1 MRIVVSGKDTELSGI
16 TPFLESIAAKIPA
29 LRELAGDCTSMAKV
43 CSSIIAEIDTL
54 VKERD
59 VLRGLLKPLRSDN
72 MDKDKKIASGAADLT
87 HIQML
92 WERDKQ
98 KYSRELAQKDEEL
111 ATLCSEIKARK
122 ADFQPYESM
131 KLDNIELSL
140 DLIERAARYSSQATF
155 IIKQI

>member
-1 MRIVVSGKDTELSGI
+1 
-16 TPFLESIAAKIPA
+16 
-29 LRELAGDCTSMAKV
+29 MAKV